1 MWRFRGAMSSCLRL
15 VIRQS
20 ISASALM
27 VQQKLK
33 TYPSWPLSTGNLV
46 IFEDSTAVK
55 SALRNQVNAVDM
67 ASSQL
72 IVAERVSMSLN
83 NTTNMRLSVL
93 ASAPSGVPSRISMEI
108 VAPLT
113 ISLQQKQ
120 YLAIQFRSM

>member
-1 MWRFRGAMSSCLRL
+1 MSSCLRL